1 MAATLLRPIA
11 DSALSDDGGAAAS
24 LLQDEDDD
32 GFLAA
37 DQQEQQ
43 DKEPRP
49 PPPTPLQTFELA
61 GVIFAAHVSPL
72 PLLAPYTCASLSG
85 PAYFLP
91 LLLLAGTMSWLSSAL
106 VTSLQARYVG
116 ANSHAELI
124 AAVLPHRLSK
134 VGQTLASLFVLG
146 GSLARTTLGIVASAE
161 IAVDL
166 VRPRVP
172 RDQGGLSDD
181 ARWDRS
187 VAVGLIGAV
196 WLLFPF
202 LWDPIL
208 AVLGFRRP
216 PSTGPKTT
224 IPYTRL
230 GTRSQA
236 DLDLDLDLDS
246 PSVSSPVTPPPPF
259 EREHA
264 EWDWNESHY
273 RPEGGGGGGGG
284 EPPSGRPRPP
294 PRWSALLNLPA
305 WSVAVLVWPI
315 ALALLGL
322 RLRHLNRRYT
332 DRDSLPFAPA
342 SSSSSSSSWNSYSSE
357 GGVLGETT
365 TAWWKAILLTFTMMM
380 GASHETFHYL
390 TALKPRPPTST
401 CSSSSERP
409 FALKTTRRGR
419 AFASSSSS
427 SFAAAAAAE
436 EGGGGGGGGVLDRLQ
451 GGGEGALSSG
461 RRRRRRNQF
470 SLAMALGLG
479 GAFLVHLGWALVGTV
494 GFAAAAAS
502 PREEEGHPT
511 PDLITFPSPVSERLA
526 LPLLPTTTFPTGNIL
541 SDPRLLLGTGTGDS
555 SLLLLTAVRLLV
567 LFATLTQLE
576 GHARVGLASVRRFF
590 RLLLLLLHLRA
601 LSCAGRPPPPLAA
614 RPRDLSSSSSDS
626 EADPDSR
633 SPPTSRRNGMDGGAG
648 GGGGAILSRVL
659 ARTGFYALAV
669 LCAWATIALL
679 SPGRDRER
687 DGTGLVRLAEWS
699 GIGIA
704 GIGGCLVPA
713 FTYLILFHLRKP
725 RLILL
730 SADPDPNGPETGS
743 ERERDEL
750 LERKEREMQRR
761 LSGRR
766 IWTDLGVFGVL
777 GPVGVVLVARG
788 LWAMIQ

>member
-305 WSVAVLVWPI
+305 WGGGRPPRAGAAPPRLGCAPPPRHPPLYRQRFAPFRAGVVVVVVVLVE
-315 ALALLGL
+315 L
-322 RLRHLNRRYT
+322 
-332 DRDSLPFAPA
+332 
-342 SSSSSSSSWNSYSSE
+342 
-357 GGVLGETT
+357 VLV
-365 TAWWKAILLTFTMMM
+365 
-380 GASHETFHYL
+380 
-390 TALKPRPPTST
+390 
-401 CSSSSERP
+401 
-409 FALKTTRRGR
+409 RGR
-419 AFASSSSS
+419 
-427 SFAAAAAAE
+427 
-436 EGGGGGGGGVLDRLQ
+436 
-451 GGGEGALSSG
+451 
-461 RRRRRRNQF
+461 
-470 SLAMALGLG
+470 GLG
-479 GAFLVHLGWALVGTV
+479 GDDDRMVEGDPVDVHDDDGRESRDVPLPHCAQ
-494 GFAAAAAS
+494 AAA
-502 PREEEGHPT
+502 
-511 PDLITFPSPVSERLA
+511 PDV
-526 LPLLPTTTFPTGNIL
+526 
-541 SDPRLLLGTGTGDS
+541 D
-555 SLLLLTAVRLLV
+555 
-567 LFATLTQLE
+567 LF
-576 GHARVGLASVRRFF
+576 FF
-590 RLLLLLLHLRA
+590 
-601 LSCAGRPPPPLAA
+601 
-614 RPRDLSSSSSDS
+614 
-626 EADPDSR
+626 
-633 SPPTSRRNGMDGGAG
+633 
-648 GGGGAILSRVL
+648 
-659 ARTGFYALAV
+659 F
-669 LCAWATIALL
+669 
-679 SPGRDRER
+679 
-687 DGTGLVRLAEWS
+687 
-699 GIGIA
+699 
-704 GIGGCLVPA
+704 
-713 FTYLILFHLRKP
+713 
-725 RLILL
+725 
-730 SADPDPNGPETGS
+730 
-743 ERERDEL
+743 
-750 LERKEREMQRR
+750 
-761 LSGRR
+761 
-766 IWTDLGVFGVL
+766 
-777 GPVGVVLVARG
+777 
-788 LWAMIQ
+788 